1 MIEIE
6 NKLMSGVRVMEEG
19 MEGERA
25 VGVVVKG

>member
-19 MEGERA
+19 MDGEMV
-25 VGVVVKG
+25 VGVVVRG